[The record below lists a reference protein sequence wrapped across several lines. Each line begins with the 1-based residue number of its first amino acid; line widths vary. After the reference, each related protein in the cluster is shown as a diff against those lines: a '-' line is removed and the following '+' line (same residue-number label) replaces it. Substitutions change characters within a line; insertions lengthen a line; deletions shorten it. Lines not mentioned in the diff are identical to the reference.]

1 MSSRFTPT
9 EEQLTILE
17 AFKHSRVL
25 KINAIAGSGKT
36 TTLER
41 LAEAHKEPT
50 LLLAFNKAIAD
61 EASRRFPSHVVCRTM
76 NSLAYADFG
85 RPLAHKLNANK
96 NPKLNTMRSLRN
108 VVDWF
113 SLDDYPSEPVISS
126 RTIASLARDACDNF
140 CYSAR
145 QTISDKDIVRKD
157 IKELQK
163 EHQFNEKHLSCAI
176 VDIARL
182 IWKERTNVYS
192 DAMATHD
199 TYVKLWQLSQP
210 RINYDT
216 IFVDESQDINPCV
229 LDVLQ
234 RQSCRVVY
242 VGDQH
247 QSIYAFRGATNAM
260 KTIEAHTMSLSQSWR
275 YGEAIANV
283 AEAILTKHRVVI
295 HGNPSINS
303 KIAFIPSDSIHT
315 EIFRTNSGLL
325 TRAEELIGEDISV
338 SIEINVKDFIMQV
351 KSIKDLMK
359 GLKPFHDNI
368 ARFTSF
374 TDLIEC
380 SKEDVELKRMMQTA
394 MRSDCLEF
402 LDKLENNK
410 LDKNPT
416 VILTTAHKSKGLE
429 FDNVKIADDFK
440 FSESEDL
447 LRIPE
452 QELNLLYVSV
462 TRAKE
467 KLMLPFVLLSYL
479 KSKGVIYD

>member
-9 EEQLTILE
+9 EEQLAILE

-36 TTLER
+36 STLEL

-61 EASRRFPSHVVCRTM
+61 EASRRFPPHVICRTM
-76 NSLAYADFG
+76 NSLAYAEFG
-85 RPLAHKLNANK
+85 KPLAHKLNANK
-96 NPKLNTMRSLRN
+96 NPKLNTMRSLRD
-108 VVDWF
+108 VVNWF
-113 SLDDYPSEPVISS
+113 SLDDYPAEPVISP

-145 QTISDKDIVRKD
+145 QTISDKDIIRKD

-163 EHQFNEKHLSCAI
+163 EHQFDEKHLSRAI

-234 RQSCRVVY
+234 RQTCRVVY

-260 KTIEAHTMSLSQSWR
+260 NTIEAPTVSLSQSWR
-275 YGEAIANV
+275 YGEVIAGV
-283 AEAILTKHRVVI
+283 AEAILTKHNVVI
-295 HGNPSINS
+295 HGNPSIDS
-303 KIAFIPSDSIHT
+303 KIAIIPSSSVHT

-325 TRAEELIGEDISV
+325 TRAEELIGEGVSV
-338 SIEINVKDFIMQV
+338 SVEINVKDFIMQV

-359 GLKPFHDNI
+359 GMKPFHDNI

-374 TDLIEC
+374 TDLLEC

-440 FSESEDL
+440 FSESENL
-447 LRIPE
+447 LKIPE
-452 QELNLLYVSV
+452 QELNLLYVAI
-462 TRAKE
+462 TRTKK
-467 KLMLPFVLLSYL
+467 KLMLPDILLNYL
-479 KSKGVIYD
+479 KNEGVLND

>member
-1 MSSRFTPT
+1 MSSQLTPT
-9 EEQLTILE
+9 EEQLAILE

-36 TTLER
+36 TTLEL
-41 LAEAHKEPT
+41 LAEAHKEPI

-61 EASRRFPSHVVCRTM
+61 EASRRFPPHVVCRTM

-85 RPLAHKLNANK
+85 KPLAHKLNANK
-96 NPKLNTMRSLRN
+96 NPKLNTLRSLRN
-108 VVDWF
+108 VVDWL

-145 QTISDKDIVRKD
+145 QTISDKDIIRKD

-163 EHQFNEKHLSCAI
+163 EHQFDEKHLSRAI

-192 DAMATHD
+192 TAMTTHD

-216 IFVDESQDINPCV
+216 IFVDEAQDVNPCV

-234 RQSCRVVY
+234 CQSCRVVY

-260 KTIEAHTMSLSQSWR
+260 KTIEASTMSLSQSWR
-275 YGEAIANV
+275 YGEVIANV
-283 AEAILTKHRVVI
+283 AEAILIKHDVVI

-303 KIAFIPSDSIHT
+303 EIAVIPSDSVHT

-325 TRAEELIGEDISV
+325 MRAEELISEGISV

-374 TDLIEC
+374 TDLMEC
-380 SKEDVELKRMMQTA
+380 SKEDVEIKRMMHTA
-394 MRSDCLEF
+394 IRSDCLEF

-440 FSESEDL
+440 FSESQDL
-447 LRIPE
+447 LKIPE
-452 QELNLLYVSV
+452 QEINLLYVAV

-467 KLMLPFVLLSYL
+467 KMMLPFVLFNYL
-479 KSKGVIYD
+479 KNEGVLNG